1 MPNQVKW
8 AIHKA
13 VRTLVY
19 DGLRLMPTARH
30 ATLPYQA
37 TIPDALVA
45 AIDDGSMH
53 LISYCNSEHGS
64 KVVSWN
70 YVHSQILH
78 ECRIPGSAIFP
89 VDIRKLSARIN
100 NTTVYNI
107 RGPDARCITWH
118 DLWNAVSPW
127 DNERKEG
134 VRFSLPTAVMVL
146 RLVGMKHTIDPADFL
161 HYDHPQNNITCD
173 VENRL
178 NNSGYAFT
186 ITKKVA
192 EAWNAM
198 VYRQHGEPPRGT
210 PAYKTLSAECFTSGD
225 IQATVAVLSR
235 LIHTDP
241 DQFTQHSNLFFA
253 LRKTPTQVKHADAE
267 KLFQPVAM
275 LESEQHIEL
284 ALRQYAQYTNGE
296 WSDTG
301 IVTKD
306 PTTCPPNHTM
316 TKVLGSRTSPY
327 CLDALTAFHW
337 DVAKDDRPSTRPK
350 FHPKSIRRNQK
361 RNQHI

>member
-13 VRTLVY
+13 VRTLVH

-30 ATLPYQA
+30 VMLPYQA
-37 TIPDALVA
+37 TLPAALVA

-53 LISYCNSEHGS
+53 LISYCNSEHNS
-64 KVVSWN
+64 KVVDWD
-70 YVHSQILH
+70 YVHSRLLH

-107 RGPDARCITWH
+107 RGPSARFITWY

-127 DNERKEG
+127 DNEKKNG

-146 RLVGMKHTIDPADFL
+146 RLVGMKHTIEPADFL

-178 NNSGYAFT
+178 NNSGHAFT

-198 VYRQHGEPPRGT
+198 VYRQYGEPPRDT
-210 PAYKTLSAECFTSGD
+210 PQYKRVLEQCFTSRD
-225 IQATVAVLSR
+225 IQETVAALSR
-235 LIHTDP
+235 LIHTQP
-241 DQFTQHSNLFFA
+241 DQFIQQSNLFFA
-253 LRKTPTQVKHADAE
+253 LRKTPTQIKHADAE
-267 KLFQPVAM
+267 KLFQPVAT
-275 LESEQHIEL
+275 LESDQHIEL

-301 IVTKD
+301 IVTTD
-306 PTTCPPNHTM
+306 PTTCPPNHSM
-316 TKVLGSRTSPY
+316 TKVLGSSTSPY
-327 CLDALTAFHW
+327 CVDAFTAFHW
-337 DVAKDDRPSTRPK
+337 DVAKDDRPSTRAK
-350 FHPKSIRRNQK
+350 FREKKPTRNTQIRLR
-361 RNQHI
+361 

>member
-1 MPNQVKW
+1 MPNRVKW

-19 DGLRLMPTARH
+19 DGLRLMPTAVD

-37 TIPDALVA
+37 KLPAPLMA

-53 LISYCNSEHGS
+53 LISYCNSEHSS
-64 KVVSWN
+64 KLVPWR
-70 YVHSQILH
+70 YVRSQILR
-78 ECRIPGSAIFP
+78 ECRIPGSAMFP
-89 VDIRKLSARIN
+89 VDLRKLSARIN
-100 NTTVYNI
+100 NTTIYNI
-107 RGPDARCITWH
+107 RGPEARFISWH

-127 DNERKEG
+127 DNENQKG

-146 RLVGMKHTIDPADFL
+146 RLVGMKHTIEPADFL
-161 HYDHPQNNITCD
+161 HYDHPENNITCD

-210 PAYKTLSAECFTSGD
+210 TAYEKVLSECFTSRD
-225 IQATVAVLSR
+225 IQETVAALSR
-235 LIHTDP
+235 LIHTHP
-241 DQFTQHSNLFFA
+241 DQFTQQSNLFFA
-253 LRKTPTQVKHADAE
+253 LRKTPTQIKHVDAA
-267 KLFQPVAM
+267 KLFQPVAT
-275 LESEQHIEL
+275 LESDQQIEL
-284 ALRQYAQYTNGE
+284 ALRRYAEYTNGD
-296 WSDTG
+296 WSETG

-306 PTTCPPNHTM
+306 PTTCAPNGNI
-316 TKVLGSRTSPY
+316 TKVLGSDKSTY
-327 CLDALTAFHW
+327 EVKALGHFMW
-337 DVAKDDRPSTRPK
+337 EQAKDDAVTNSTRK
-350 FHPKSIRRNQK
+350 RSYYVKRR
-361 RNQHI
+361 